1 MYFLFKFFCLL
12 VPRRLSTSKQ
22 NQVLT
27 GRRRSSNGCMTVL
40 CTRTTLVKAKASNS
54 QNQTLA
60 RYCALLLV
68 VVVVSLLLLLLLLL
82 NKVMMMMIM
91 MFFIIMIC

>member
-1 MYFLFKFFCLL
+1 
-12 VPRRLSTSKQ
+12 
-22 NQVLT
+22 
-27 GRRRSSNGCMTVL
+27 MTVL

-68 VVVVSLLLLLLLLL
+68 VVVVVVVVSSLLLLLLLLL
-82 NKVMMMMIM
+82 LL
-91 MFFIIMIC
+91 